1 MKKLMISAAI
11 AIASLSTYTATAQ
24 VPGTPA
30 ETVAIQEEYIEVKN
44 EEVPEAITKALKKAY
59 PDAVLD
65 KAYTNA
71 NKEYKLDVT
80 VGEGKGNLFAHANG
94 KWIQK

>member
-24 VPGTPA
+24 ETTTPA
-30 ETVAIQEEYIEVKN
+30 ETVEIQEEYIEVKS
-44 EEVPEAITKALKKAY
+44 EEVPEAITKALKTAY
-59 PDAVLD
+59 PDAILD

-80 VGEGKGNLFAHANG
+80 VGDKKGNLFADLNG

>member
-11 AIASLSTYTATAQ
+11 AIASLSTFSATAQ
-24 VPGTPA
+24 VPETPA
-30 ETVAIQEEYIEVKN
+30 ETASVQEEYIEVKN

-59 PDAVLD
+59 PEAILD

-80 VGEGKGNLFAHANG
+80 VGDSKGNLFADANG

>member
-1 MKKLMISAAI
+1 MKKLILSAAI
-11 AIASLSTYTATAQ
+11 VIAGLSTQTATAQ
-24 VPGTPA
+24 APSTPV
-30 ETVAIQEEYIEVKN
+30 ETASIQEEYLEVKN
-44 EEVPEAITKALKKAY
+44 EEVPEAITKALQTAY

-71 NKEYKLDVT
+71 KKEYKLDIT
-80 VGEGKGNLFAHANG
+80 VGDKKGNLFADATG

>member
-1 MKKLMISAAI
+1 MKKLMVTAAI
-11 AIASLSTYTATAQ
+11 LIASFSTYTATAQ
-24 VPGTPA
+24 GTTTPA
-30 ETVAIQEEYIEVKN
+30 ETVSIQEQYIEVKN
-44 EEVPEAITKALKKAY
+44 EEVPEAVTKALKTAY
-59 PDAVLD
+59 PDAILD

-80 VGEGKGNLFAHANG
+80 VGDKKGNLFADATG